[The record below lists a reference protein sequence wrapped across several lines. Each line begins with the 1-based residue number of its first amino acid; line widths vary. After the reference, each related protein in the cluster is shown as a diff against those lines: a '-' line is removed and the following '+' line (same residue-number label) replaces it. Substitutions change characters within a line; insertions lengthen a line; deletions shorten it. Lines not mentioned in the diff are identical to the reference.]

1 MKIAIIGGGLAGTA
15 CAYVFRRTGLE
26 PVLYEEAAT
35 LAPAASGNAVGLY
48 NPRFTAEKGPEQEF
62 YSGAFFAA
70 LKVFETL
77 EGIDWN
83 PCGALHLVN
92 DEKKAKRFPQ
102 TAQNWGW
109 GADEMRMVH
118 AKEASEI
125 AGVKIEHDALYL
137 ARPGTVSPR
146 KLCAAYAE
154 GVEVHLDHPVSDL
167 SEIQADAIVLAGGM
181 GLLKFPAAAGLPL
194 RAVRGQVTYIDPV
207 EETRRLRCTL
217 GYGGYVAPVVEG
229 VHCVG
234 STFQRWLDHSEILG
248 QDDLDNLLRL
258 HEHVPAF
265 RGLHTIAGQRAAV
278 RTTAPDHFPI
288 VGTLD
293 EGRRIYV
300 STAHGSHGILSSLR
314 AAEFL
319 AEEFTGVAEPT
330 FSEGL
335 IAALSPQRFRA

>member
-15 CAYVFRRTGLE
+15 CAYVFRRAGLE

-77 EGIDWN
+77 EGIEWN

-92 DEKKAKRFPQ
+92 DEKKGKRFPQ
-102 TAQNWGW
+102 TARNWGW
-109 GADEMRMVH
+109 GPGQMRMVP
-118 AKEASEI
+118 AAEASEI
-125 AGVKIEHDALYL
+125 AGIPITYEALYL
-137 ARPGTVSPR
+137 AKSGTVSPR

-154 GVEVHLDHPVSDL
+154 GVDVHLDHPIENFSDL
-167 SEIQADAIVLAGGM
+167 GADAVVLAGGM
-181 GLLKFPAAAGLPL
+181 GLLKFPEASHLPL
-194 RAVRGQVTYIDPV
+194 QAVRGQVTSIDHS
-207 EETRRLRCTL
+207 EETRKLRCTV
-217 GYGGYVAPVVEG
+217 GYGGYVTPVINR

-234 STFQRWLDHSEILG
+234 STFQRWLDHSEIIG
-248 QDDLDNLLRL
+248 QDDLDNIMKL
-258 HEHVPAF
+258 HEHLCAF
-265 RGLHTIAGQRAAV
+265 RGLHTIEGQRAAV
-278 RTTAPDHFPI
+278 RTTSPDHFPI

-293 EGRRIYV
+293 ERRKIYV

-319 AEEFTGVAEPT
+319 AGALTGRGEVE

-335 IAALSPQRFRA
+335 RAALSPGRFNG